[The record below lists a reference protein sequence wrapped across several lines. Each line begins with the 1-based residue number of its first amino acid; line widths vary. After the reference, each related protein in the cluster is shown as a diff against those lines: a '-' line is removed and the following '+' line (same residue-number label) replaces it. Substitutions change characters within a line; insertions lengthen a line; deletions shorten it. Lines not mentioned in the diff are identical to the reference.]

1 MSYLPQVRSWLW
13 LSYKVTE
20 SCILLLACLLMLVK
34 TRFRG
39 PTLLVVPRKPCH
51 APVPAVCQ
59 APRSPS
65 CSPLCL
71 PAEQFHA
78 ERSHPQ
84 KALSHFFS
92 PPLDGKENFFPEMDE
107 RNERVGVGSF
117 GSLTLLLFPRV
128 APAGGSAGGHWE
140 MSRVLVWWCPA
151 ASSALSTHVL
161 PSPAH
166 PCPCAVAS
174 GWLFP
179 IRVHCAGV
187 SVWPVCTAPLSYLFW
202 SWFFGFCV

>member
-34 TRFRG
+34 TRRFRG

-78 ERSHPQ
+78 EHSHPQ

-92 PPLDGKENFFPEMDE
+92 PPLMGKRTF
-107 RNERVGVGSF
+107 
-117 GSLTLLLFPRV
+117 SLKWMK
-128 APAGGSAGGHWE
+128 GMKEWE
-140 MSRVLVWWCPA
+140 SG
-151 ASSALSTHVL
+151 ALAL
-161 PSPAH
+161 
-166 PCPCAVAS
+166 
-174 GWLFP
+174 
-179 IRVHCAGV
+179 
-187 SVWPVCTAPLSYLFW
+187 
-202 SWFFGFCV
+202 